1 MKKNN
6 HKTNNAISKK
16 RNAKQLLNR
25 IISFFH
31 KKSIK
36 TITGAIQICQATT
49 FTENLEPKTKYT
61 HNDPNRHM
69 RNHGTNKKIAHSGD
83 IVTQGTIDEIA
94 SFRKPQL
101 IHKTF
106 LIGKKR
112 CQIISNLGIQKLKNN
127 RIVFVYGVA
136 TY

>member
-6 HKTNNAISKK
+6 HKTNNVISSK
-16 RNAKQLLNR
+16 RNAKQLFNR
-25 IISFFH
+25 VISFFH

-36 TITGAIQICQATT
+36 TTTGKIQVCQPTT
-49 FTENLEPKTKYT
+49 FTENLEPKQKYA

-69 RNHGTNKKIAHSGD
+69 RNHGTNKKIAHIGD
-83 IVTQGTIDEIA
+83 ISMQGTIDEIA

-101 IHKTF
+101 MHKVF

-112 CQIISNLGIQKLKNN
+112 CQIISNLGTQKLKNN
-127 RIVFVYGVA
+127 RIVFIYGVA